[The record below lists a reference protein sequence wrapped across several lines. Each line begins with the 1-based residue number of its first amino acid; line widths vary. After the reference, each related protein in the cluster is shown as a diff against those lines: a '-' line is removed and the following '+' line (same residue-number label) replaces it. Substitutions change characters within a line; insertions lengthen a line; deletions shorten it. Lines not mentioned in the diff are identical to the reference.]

1 MTDLALVERVLAA
14 VDACADEIVDFTS
27 ALIRIPTVNPPG
39 DHYTECAEFIGA
51 QLASCGFDV
60 DYIAA
65 EGRPEHTPAHPRV
78 NVIGR
83 RPGRTARPTVHLN
96 GHFDVV
102 PAGDAAAWTR
112 DPFGGE
118 LADGRIWGRGT
129 GDQKAGIAASIF
141 AVEAIRRAGVRLGG
155 TVEQSATV
163 DEESGGFAGVAELCA
178 QGICTAADT
187 DHVVITE
194 PLDLDRVCLG
204 HRGVLW
210 TEVTAR
216 GVAAHGSMPGLGRSA
231 ADAIARLVTR
241 VDAELRPRL
250 AERTT
255 AMPVEPPEARR
266 ATINCN
272 ALHAGQR
279 VDVEQT
285 PMVADIATAIFDR
298 RYLVEE
304 RLDDVRAELGALIDR
319 ERPRSPG
326 IEWSTRE
333 RMLVEPVL
341 TRRDAPAALAF
352 ADAVRDV
359 LGRDAAFIASPG
371 TYDQKHV
378 VRIGGVNDCIAY
390 GPGRLVTAHRP
401 DEYVVV
407 DELVD
412 ATKIMA
418 LATLRLLGTA

>member
-1 MTDLALVERVLAA
+1 MYDGEPDVRAA
-14 VDACADEIVDFTS
+14 VDALRDEIVAFTQ
-27 ALIRIPTVNPPG
+27 ALVRIPTVNPPG
-39 DHYTECAEFIGA
+39 DRYAECAALVGA
-51 QLASCGFDV
+51 TLERFGYDV
-60 DYIAA
+60 REI
-65 EGRPEHTPAHPRV
+65 RPVGWSRYDPENPRV
-78 NVIGR
+78 NVVGR
-83 RPGRTARPTVHLN
+83 LRGAKPRPLLHFN

-102 PAGDAAAWTR
+102 PVGDPAAWTR

-118 LADGRIWGRGT
+118 LAGGRIWGRGT

-141 AVEAIRRAGVRLGG
+141 AVEAIRRAGVRLAG

-163 DEESGGFAGVAELCA
+163 DEESGGFAGMAQLCK
-178 QGICTAADT
+178 QGVCTADNT

-194 PLDLDRVCLG
+194 PLNVDRVCLG

-210 TEVTAR
+210 TEVTAH
-216 GVAAHGSMPGLGRSA
+216 GLAAHGSMPGLGRSA
-231 ADAIARLVTR
+231 ADAIARLVAR
-241 VDAELRPRL
+241 VDADLRPRL
-250 AERTT
+250 ARRTT

-266 ATINCN
+266 ATINVN
-272 ALHAGQR
+272 ALHAGQP

-285 PMVADIATAIFDR
+285 PMVADFATAIFDR

-304 RLDDVRAELGALIDR
+304 RLADVRAELPSLIES
-319 ERPRSPG
+319 ERGRSDG

-333 RMLVEPVL
+333 RMLVEP
-341 TRRDAPAALAF
+341 TFTERDAPVALAF
-352 ADAVRDV
+352 AGAIRDV
-359 LGRDAAFIASPG
+359 LGREPSFIASPG

-378 VRIGGVNDCIAY
+378 VRIGGVRDCIAY

-407 DELVD
+407 DELIE
-412 ATKIMA
+412 ATKVMA

>member
-1 MTDLALVERVLAA
+1 MYDGEPDVRVA
-14 VDACADEIVDFTS
+14 VDALRDEIVAFTQ
-27 ALIRIPTVNPPG
+27 ALVRIPTVNPPG
-39 DHYTECAEFIGA
+39 DRYAECAALVGA
-51 QLASCGFDV
+51 TLERFGYDV
-60 DYIAA
+60 REI
-65 EGRPEHTPAHPRV
+65 RPVGWSRYDPENPRV
-78 NVIGR
+78 NVVGR
-83 RPGRTARPTVHLN
+83 LRGATPRPLLHFN

-102 PAGDAAAWTR
+102 PVGDPAAWTR

-118 LADGRIWGRGT
+118 LAGGRIWGRGT

-141 AVEAIRRAGVRLGG
+141 AVEAIRRAGVRLAG

-163 DEESGGFAGVAELCA
+163 DEESGGFAGMAQLCK
-178 QGICTAADT
+178 QGVCTADNT

-194 PLDLDRVCLG
+194 PLDVDRVCLG

-210 TEVTAR
+210 TEVTAH
-216 GVAAHGSMPGLGRSA
+216 GLAAHGSMPGLGRSA
-231 ADAIARLVTR
+231 ADAIARLVAR
-241 VDAELRPRL
+241 IDADLRPSL
-250 AERTT
+250 ARRTT

-266 ATINCN
+266 ATINVN
-272 ALHAGQR
+272 ALHAGQP

-285 PMVADIATAIFDR
+285 PMVADFATAIFDR

-304 RLDDVRAELGALIDR
+304 RLADVRAELPSLIES
-319 ERPRSPG
+319 ERGRSDG

-333 RMLVEPVL
+333 RMLVEP
-341 TRRDAPAALAF
+341 TFTERDAPVALAF
-352 ADAVRDV
+352 AGAIRDV
-359 LGRDAAFIASPG
+359 LGREPSFIASPG

-378 VRIGGVNDCIAY
+378 VRIGGVRDCIAY

-407 DELVD
+407 DELIE
-412 ATKIMA
+412 ATKVMA

>member
-1 MTDLALVERVLAA
+1 MAMTERAVLEA
-14 VDACADEIVDFTS
+14 VDALRDELVTFTQ
-27 ALIRIPTVNPPG
+27 ALVRIPTVNPPG
-39 DHYTECAEFIGA
+39 DRYGECAALVGA
-51 QLASCGFDV
+51 TLERFSYDV
-60 DYIAA
+60 REI
-65 EGRPEHTPAHPRV
+65 RPRSDPDPAHPRV
-78 NVIGR
+78 NVVGR
-83 RPGRTARPTVHLN
+83 LAGARPRPLLHFN

-279 VDVEQT
+279 VDVGQT

>member
-1 MTDLALVERVLAA
+1 MYDGEPDVRAA
-14 VDACADEIVDFTS
+14 VDALRDEIVAFTQ
-27 ALIRIPTVNPPG
+27 ALVRIPTVNPPG
-39 DHYTECAEFIGA
+39 DRYAECAALVGA
-51 QLASCGFDV
+51 TLERFGYDV
-60 DYIAA
+60 REI
-65 EGRPEHTPAHPRV
+65 RPVGWSRYDPENPRV
-78 NVIGR
+78 NVVGR
-83 RPGRTARPTVHLN
+83 LRGAKPRPLLHFN

-102 PAGDAAAWTR
+102 PVGDPAAWTR

-118 LADGRIWGRGT
+118 LAGGRIWGRGT

-141 AVEAIRRAGVRLGG
+141 AVEAIRRAGVRLAG

-163 DEESGGFAGVAELCA
+163 DEESGGFAGMAQLCK
-178 QGICTAADT
+178 QGVCTADNT

-194 PLDLDRVCLG
+194 PLDVDRVCLG

-210 TEVTAR
+210 TEVTAH
-216 GVAAHGSMPGLGRSA
+216 GLAAHGSMPGLGRSA
-231 ADAIARLVTR
+231 ADAIARLVAR
-241 VDAELRPRL
+241 VDADLRPHL
-250 AERTT
+250 ARRTT

-266 ATINCN
+266 ATINVN
-272 ALHAGQR
+272 ALHAGQP

-285 PMVADIATAIFDR
+285 PMVADFATAIFDR

-304 RLDDVRAELGALIDR
+304 RLADVRAELPSLIES
-319 ERPRSPG
+319 ERGRSDG

-333 RMLVEPVL
+333 RMLVEP
-341 TRRDAPAALAF
+341 TFTERDAPVALAF
-352 ADAVRDV
+352 AGAIRDV
-359 LGRDAAFIASPG
+359 LGREPSFIASPG

-378 VRIGGVNDCIAY
+378 VRIGGVRDCIAY

-407 DELVD
+407 DELIE
-412 ATKIMA
+412 ATKVMA

>member
-1 MTDLALVERVLAA
+1 MTEGAVLAA
-14 VDACADEIVDFTS
+14 VDALRDELVAFTQ
-27 ALIRIPTVNPPG
+27 ALVRIPTVNPPG
-39 DHYTECAEFIGA
+39 DRYAECAGLVRETLERFGY
-51 QLASCGFDV
+51 DV
-60 DYIAA
+60 RLV
-65 EGRPEHTPAHPRV
+65 RPRDDPDPAHPRV
-78 NVIGR
+78 NVVGR
-83 RPGRTARPTVHLN
+83 LAGARPRPLLHFN

-102 PAGDAAAWTR
+102 PTGDLAAWAH

-141 AVEAIRRAGVRLGG
+141 AVEAIRRAGLRLGG

-194 PLDLDRVCLG
+194 PLDVDRVCLG

-231 ADAIARLVTR
+231 ADAIARLVAR
-241 VDAELRPRL
+241 VDTELRPRL
-250 AERTT
+250 GERTT
-255 AMPVEPPEARR
+255 AMPVEPPEARH

-272 ALHAGQR
+272 ALHAGQP

-304 RLDDVRAELGALIDR
+304 SLDDVRAELPFLIGL
-319 ERPRSPG
+319 ERSDG
-326 IEWSTRE
+326 IEWTTRE

-341 TRRDAPAALAF
+341 TERDAPVARAF
-352 ADAVRDV
+352 AGAIRDV
-359 LGRDAAFIASPG
+359 LGREAAFIASPG

-378 VRIGGVNDCIAY
+378 VRIGGIHDCIAY
-390 GPGRLVTAHRP
+390 GPGRLITAHRP
-401 DEYVVV
+401 DEYVTV

-412 ATKIMA
+412 ATKVMA
-418 LATLRLLGTA
+418 VATLRLLGTA